1 MGLLKIFGQASKEN
15 PQLLDGDYSIVNHN
29 ERRIIGESLLALW
42 LYRLYSSSNN
52 IYPLTMDFLR
62 QLSRS
67 KLSIVEFK
75 RHVKISMADLSSKL
89 GWKYKIRNDKLT
101 VITKQT

>member
-29 ERRIIGESLLALW
+29 EKKSQANPYQLSSYIQ
-42 LYRLYSSSNN
+42 SSNN